1 MKKLL
6 ENLVDSDRMCTFAL
20 GFKNYGIWRSW

>member
-1 MKKLL
+1 MKKLP
-6 ENLVDSDRMCTFAL
+6 ENLVESDRMCTFAH

>member
-6 ENLVDSDRMCTFAL
+6 ENLVDSDRMCIFAL